1 MIFNFVNS
9 KSLPTFPDYQ
19 FYVMKKPICT
29 LLFSIFSIGF
39 VKSQDRTSNPL
50 LLQNWKLNKL
60 DTYIYTY
67 EVQDS
72 FDTKT
77 PGIKFNKNGKVTGNL
92 SKSTNGYDFKTD
104 LPNKASK
111 PERYLGS
118 WKKVSD
124 STIAIAFSS
133 NTSMTGTF
141 IISKLNSHELKLKK
155 VFSADIEK
163 KLDSIRRTKDISY

>member
-1 MIFNFVNS
+1 
-9 KSLPTFPDYQ
+9 
-19 FYVMKKPICT
+19 MKKLIPFLL
-29 LLFSIFSIGF
+29 LLFFAVGF
-39 VKSQDRTSNPL
+39 MKSQDRTSNPL
-50 LLQNWKLNKL
+50 LMQNWKLKKL

-67 EVQDS
+67 EVQGS

-92 SKSTNGYDFKTD
+92 SKSTNGYDIKTD
-104 LPNKASK
+104 LPNRSSK

-124 STIAIAFSS
+124 STVAIAFSS

-141 IISKLNSHELKLKK
+141 IISKLSSHELKLKK